1 MISREERMRY
11 NAGVQNTGSGSV
23 SVTGSA
29 VGTGARVYF
38 GRETAGADAGAAGCE
53 RGADIGI
60 ITTLSEE
67 TQAMAKVL
75 AAAGELRE
83 RAHDGGFR
91 CTEADIEIGHR
102 RLRTVLTQADSPG
115 QRPTVIAFER
125 LRRTY
130 APEIIALVGIAGGI
144 HPALRL
150 GDVVVA
156 HEVIY
161 YDLRKEKNGETLRRG
176 QARPIPGTMRR
187 AVNHFFSREGEPW
200 KTHIGHPD
208 GSVREC
214 SVLPGPIGSGE
225 AVVADRNSRIRQY
238 VSDFND
244 KVLCL
249 ETEAGGLAEAF
260 HQMAGGPDVSGWL
273 VVRGIS
279 DLADADKADT
289 YHNIASRHAAVVLL
303 RILPDLFPQF

>member
-1 MISREERMRY
+1 MRY

-29 VGTGARVYF
+29 VGTGARVYS
-38 GRETAGADAGAAGCE
+38 GRETAEEGAGGTGSG
-53 RGADIGI
+53 RGADVGI
-60 ITTLSEE
+60 ITILSEE
-67 TQAMAKVL
+67 TRAMARVLL
-75 AAAGELRE
+75 AAAGELHE

-125 LRRTY
+125 LRQTY

-150 GDVVVA
+150 GDVVIA

-161 YDLRKEKNGETLRRG
+161 YDLRKEKDGETLRRG
-176 QARPIPGTMRR
+176 QARPLPGTTRR

-200 KTHIGHPD
+200 NAHIGHPD
-208 GSVREC
+208 GSVRQC

-279 DLADADKADT
+279 DLADTDKDDT
-289 YHNIASRHAAVVLL
+289 YHDIASRHAAVVLL
-303 RILPDLFPQF
+303 RILPDLFPQD

>member
-1 MISREERMRY
+1 MRY
-11 NAGVQNTGSGSV
+11 NTGVQNTGSGSV
-23 SVTGSA
+23 TVSGSA
-29 VGTGARVYF
+29 VGTGAAVYS
-38 GRETAGADAGAAGCE
+38 GRETGREGAGGIGAG
-53 RGADIGI
+53 RGADVGI
-60 ITTLSEE
+60 ITILSEE
-67 TQAMAKVL
+67 TRAMAGVAL
-75 AAAGELRE
+75 AAAGRIRE
-83 RAHDGGFR
+83 RVHDGGFR
-91 CTEADIEIGHR
+91 CQEADVEIGHR
-102 RLRTVLTQADSPG
+102 RLRIVMTQADSPG

-125 LRRTY
+125 LRQTY

-144 HPALRL
+144 HPALQL

-161 YDLRKEKNGETLRRG
+161 YDLRKEKGGETLRRG
-176 QARPIPGTMRR
+176 EARPLPGAVRR

-200 KTHIGHPD
+200 NTHIGHPD

-260 HQMAGGPDVSGWL
+260 HEVAGGPGVSGWL
-273 VVRGIS
+273 IVRGIS
-279 DLADADKADT
+279 DLADTDKDDA
-289 YHNIASRHAAVVLL
+289 YHDIASRHAAVVLM
-303 RILPDLFPQF
+303 RILPDLFPQD

>member
-1 MISREERMRY
+1 MRY

-29 VGTGARVYF
+29 VGTGARVYS
-38 GRETAGADAGAAGCE
+38 GGETAGTGAAVAGAGGD

-60 ITTLSEE
+60 ITILSEE
-67 TQAMAKVL
+67 TQAMARVLL

-83 RAHDGGFR
+83 RTHEGGFR

-115 QRPTVIAFER
+115 QRPAVISFER
-125 LRRTY
+125 LRQAY

-150 GDVVVA
+150 GDVVIA

-161 YDLRKEKNGETLRRG
+161 YDLRKEKDGETLRRG
-176 QARPIPGTMRR
+176 QTRPLPGTVRR

-200 KTHIGHPD
+200 NTYIGHPD

-260 HQMAGGPDVSGWL
+260 HQMAVGPDVSGWL

-279 DLADADKADT
+279 DLADTEKDDT
-289 YHNIASRHAAVVLL
+289 YHDIASRHAAVVLL
-303 RILPDLFPQF
+303 RILPDLFPQD

>member
-1 MISREERMRY
+1 MRY
-11 NAGVQNTGSGSV
+11 NTGVQNTGSGSV
-23 SVTGSA
+23 SVSGSA
-29 VGTGARVYF
+29 VGTGARVYS
-38 GRETAGADAGAAGCE
+38 GRETAGEDAGGAG
-53 RGADIGI
+53 RGRGPDIGI
-60 ITTLSEE
+60 ITILSEE
-67 TQAMAKVL
+67 TRAMAAVL
-75 AAAGELRE
+75 GAAGDLRE
-83 RAHDGGFR
+83 RVHDGGFR
-91 CTEADIEIGHR
+91 CTEADIGIGHR
-102 RLRTVLTQADSPG
+102 RLRAVLTQADSPG

-125 LRRTY
+125 LRQAY

-144 HPALRL
+144 HSALQL
-150 GDVVVA
+150 GDVVIA

-161 YDLRKEKNGETLRRG
+161 YDLRKEKDGETLRRG
-176 QARPIPGTMRR
+176 QARPLPGTVRR

-260 HQMAGGPDVSGWL
+260 HEMAGGPGVSGWL

-279 DLADADKADT
+279 DLADTDKDDA
-289 YHNIASRHAAVVLL
+289 YHDIASRHAAVILMRL
-303 RILPDLFPQF
+303 LPDLFPQD

>member
-1 MISREERMRY
+1 MRY
-11 NAGVQNTGSGSV
+11 NTGVQNTGSGSV
-23 SVTGSA
+23 TVSGSA
-29 VGTGARVYF
+29 VGTGATVYS
-38 GRETAGADAGAAGCE
+38 GRETGREDAGGT
-53 RGADIGI
+53 GARRDADVGI
-60 ITTLSEE
+60 ITILSEE
-67 TQAMAKVL
+67 TRAMAGVVL
-75 AAAGELRE
+75 AAAGRIRE
-83 RAHDGGFR
+83 RVHGGDFR
-91 CTEADIEIGHR
+91 CREADVGIGHR
-102 RLRTVLTQADSPG
+102 RLRVVMTQADSPG
-115 QRPTVIAFER
+115 QRATVIAFER
-125 LRRTY
+125 LRQTY

-161 YDLRKEKNGETLRRG
+161 YDLRKEKDGEVLRRG
-176 QARPIPGTMRR
+176 QTRPLPGGMRR

-200 KTHIGHPD
+200 KTHIGHLD

-225 AVVADRNSRIRQY
+225 AVVADRNSQIRQY

-260 HQMAGGPDVSGWL
+260 HEMAGGPNVSGWL

-279 DLADADKADT
+279 DLADTDKDDT
-289 YHNIASRHAAVVLL
+289 YHDIASRHAAVVLM
-303 RILPDLFPQF
+303 RILPDLFPQD